1 MSAGQHDD
9 PDEQPEENTVEDTFD
24 LRAAPGH
31 LVRRLQQ
38 AHREIWAREVPGGI
52 TSVQFAVLSVLEQK
66 PLIDQRRLGELAG
79 TDRSTTAEMVRRLIA
94 RRLITRLRD
103 VTDQRRNLLRLTP
116 EGLAT
121 LHAALP
127 AAHRVSKQMV
137 YALQERDRA
146 EFLRLLNLTVDSHL
160 PPLG

>member
-1 MSAGQHDD
+1 MSVDQHDD
-9 PDEQPEENTVEDTFD
+9 QSEQPEENTVEDAFD

-52 TSVQFAVLSVLEQK
+52 TSPQFAVLSLLEQK
-66 PLIDQRRLGELAG
+66 PCIDQRRLGELAG
-79 TDRSTTAEMVRRLIA
+79 TDRSTTADVVRRLTA

-103 VTDQRRNLLRLTP
+103 VADQRRNLLRLTP

-121 LHAALP
+121 LHAAVP
-127 AAHRVSKQMV
+127 AAHRVSKEIV
-137 YALQERDRA
+137 SALEESDRV
-146 EFLRLLNLTVDSHL
+146 EFLRLLNLTVDSHH
-160 PPLG
+160 PPLD

>member
-38 AHREIWAREVPGGI
+38 AHREIWAWAVPGGI

-66 PLIDQRRLGELAG
+66 PLIDQRRLGALAG
-79 TDRSTTAEMVRRLIA
+79 TDRSTTAEMAVPLIA
-94 RRLITRLRD
+94 PQWNT
-103 VTDQRRNLLRLTP
+103 
-116 EGLAT
+116 
-121 LHAALP
+121 
-127 AAHRVSKQMV
+127 
-137 YALQERDRA
+137 
-146 EFLRLLNLTVDSHL
+146 
-160 PPLG
+160 